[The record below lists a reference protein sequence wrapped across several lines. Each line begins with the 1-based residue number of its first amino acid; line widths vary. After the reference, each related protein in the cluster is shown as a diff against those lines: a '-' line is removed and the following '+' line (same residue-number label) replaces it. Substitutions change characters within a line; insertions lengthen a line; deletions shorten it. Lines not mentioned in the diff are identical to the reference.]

1 MKREVGELAA
11 PLKAGRGPFSTVAS
25 SWVADLVRERMGA
38 DVGLHNRGG
47 TRAEIDAGAVTVREV
62 FEMLPFD
69 NDVVLLEVPGSVLEA
84 VVRGAIEG
92 TVHSG
97 LDYSGMR
104 VFVRSRQEEG
114 ATRLAFVRIEIAG
127 APLEP
132 QKLYRV
138 ALNSFLAG
146 GGDGFKELARSTKLA
161 QDPILLRELA
171 EAALVS
177 AGRITPPADA
187 RIVEEA
193 QP

>member
-1 MKREVGELAA
+1 M
-11 PLKAGRGPFSTVAS
+11 
-25 SWVADLVRERMGA
+25 
-38 DVGLHNRGG
+38 
-47 TRAEIDAGAVTVREV
+47 TVREV

-69 NDVVLLEVPGSVLEA
+69 NDVVLLEVQGSDLET

-97 LDYSGMR
+97 LDYSGLR
-104 VFVRSRQEEG
+104 VFVRSRKEDG
-114 ATRLAFVRIEIAG
+114 ATRLALVRIEVGA
-127 APLEP
+127 APLDP
-132 QKLYRV
+132 QKTYRV

-146 GGDGFKELARSTKLA
+146 GGDGFKEFARARKLA

-171 EAALVS
+171 EAAFLRTP
-177 AGRITPPADA
+177 RIEPAVEA